1 MPKKVPMR
9 QCLGCREMKPKREL
23 TRVVRSPEG
32 QVSLDAR
39 GKAPGRGAYVCRSAE
54 CLKKA
59 MRSHAIDRALGVT
72 VPQELYETLRL
83 EMEALPDRFAD
94 DDVRALARKG
104 GNIVLGEEQA
114 GAAARASRA
123 RLMLLASD
131 AGGHTV
137 RRAKSFV
144 AGTAQPL
151 LTLPYTRDELG
162 DALGTTSCAIAA
174 ITDVQLA
181 LAFVKTL
188 GEPEK
193 YADLLQELDERVKRV
208 EKRRAEEKAH
218 RRNVRHGKS

>member
-1 MPKKVPMR
+1 MEQNKS
-9 QCLGCREMKPKREL
+9 LGL
-23 TRVVRSPEG
+23 LS
-32 QVSLDAR
+32 
-39 GKAPGRGAYVCRSAE
+39 
-54 CLKKA
+54 
-59 MRSHAIDRALGVT
+59 
-72 VPQELYETLRL
+72 
-83 EMEALPDRFAD
+83 
-94 DDVRALARKG
+94 LARKG

-193 YADLLQELDERVKRV
+193 YADLLQELDERIKLTQMEYAIMKMFMENPGKALSR
-208 EKRRAEEKAH
+208 EEILDLVWGRDYFGELKIVDV
-218 RRNVRHGKS
+218 NVRRLRLKIEDNATNPTYITTVWGYGYKWGV

>member
-1 MPKKVPMR
+1 MEQNKS
-9 QCLGCREMKPKREL
+9 LGL
-23 TRVVRSPEG
+23 LS
-32 QVSLDAR
+32 
-39 GKAPGRGAYVCRSAE
+39 
-54 CLKKA
+54 
-59 MRSHAIDRALGVT
+59 
-72 VPQELYETLRL
+72 
-83 EMEALPDRFAD
+83 
-94 DDVRALARKG
+94 LARKG

-208 EKRRAEEKAH
+208 EKRRAGKRHQPVDGVALAAVQGCTAGRHFSMVHEGWLLTIIYKYCLSDKLSLRNKAVA
-218 RRNVRHGKS
+218 RQRA

>member
-1 MPKKVPMR
+1 MEQNKS
-9 QCLGCREMKPKREL
+9 LGL
-23 TRVVRSPEG
+23 LS
-32 QVSLDAR
+32 
-39 GKAPGRGAYVCRSAE
+39 
-54 CLKKA
+54 
-59 MRSHAIDRALGVT
+59 
-72 VPQELYETLRL
+72 
-83 EMEALPDRFAD
+83 
-94 DDVRALARKG
+94 LARKG

-181 LAFVKTL
+181 LAFAILTVACTDCKCVAGPGWQHVPHGFYGVK
-188 GEPEK
+188 PP
-193 YADLLQELDERVKRV
+193 DLSLRGGQRPTWQSHAIACEF
-208 EKRRAEEKAH
+208 AEAFL
-218 RRNVRHGKS
+218 